1 MLEATAL
8 PAEPQPLLSV
18 LCKCEQSNTIK
29 HWTEIVHKV
38 GLHVRL
44 YSRMSFIY
52 KYKTSTLTPFVKPH
66 NVLNLAVQKIFYVQ
80 LYMESAFMYNPGLTQ
95 LNIGILRESNYFF
108 AWKLKYLKYEIYID
122 NED

>member
-1 MLEATAL
+1 
-8 PAEPQPLLSV
+8 
-18 LCKCEQSNTIK
+18 
-29 HWTEIVHKV
+29 
-38 GLHVRL
+38 
-44 YSRMSFIY
+44 MSFIY